1 MARTTTAAMIAR
13 VRRGTTSVI
22 EARVLGGPYGGRCPG
37 TDGLAVVVA
46 AAAPEADPF
55 ASAGAEATAGFAP
68 VADVPG
74 GVGGLGGAAGEPVA
88 AAAGV
93 AVEAAAA
100 PAATAG
106 VFALRTERRAPRSRS
121 RAPSPVS
128 PGPGDCFD
136 GFAALGPGTR
146 LTRGSVVGAGGM
158 AMIWVESTGAG
169 AGTAGALTTAL
180 SSARAP
186 ASSSRCSG
194 SRSSSP

>member
-1 MARTTTAAMIAR
+1 M
-13 VRRGTTSVI
+13 
-22 EARVLGGPYGGRCPG
+22 
-37 TDGLAVVVA
+37 
-46 AAAPEADPF
+46 
-55 ASAGAEATAGFAP
+55 
-68 VADVPG
+68 ADVPG

-93 AVEAAAA
+93 AVEAAAAPAAA

-136 GFAALGPGTR
+136 GFAALGPGAR